1 MSYSDLLAKTLEFA
15 KTAQLMGALGAEL
28 RLRQMG
34 QDGDPQVR
42 AAMHA
47 VLEKFEPGS
56 LDDLEPYQVAAII
69 GRLTTAFQDGLEFMN
84 APDQTS
90 GWNFT
95 DPAILQE
102 RGRGSRSIA
111 RNFANLARERPE
123 MEDALANGDFL
134 DIGTGVGWLAIEAA
148 RLWPDMRIVGID
160 IWEPSLKLAE
170 TNISEEGLQDRI
182 TLRRQSA
189 SDIDDQSAFD
199 VIWLPGP
206 FLPKDV
212 FITALPRVH
221 LALRPEGFLII
232 AGISNASDALS
243 QSLTDLQI
251 IRSGGYPWRVD
262 ELTGQLRVA
271 GFSEIEHIESGA
283 ANSSQ
288 IMVRRPAS

>member
-1 MSYSDLLAKTLEFA
+1 MSYPDLLAKTLEFA
-15 KTAQLMGALGAEL
+15 KSAQLMGALAAEL
-28 RLRQMG
+28 RLRQIG
-34 QDGDPQVR
+34 EEGDPRVR
-42 AAMHA
+42 DAIHA
-47 VLEKFEPGS
+47 VLAEFKPGL
-56 LDDLEPYQVAAII
+56 LDDLEPYQVSAII
-69 GRLTTAFQDGLEFMN
+69 GRLTAAFQDTLEFIN
-84 APDQTS
+84 APGQAS
-90 GWNFT
+90 GWNYT

-111 RNFANLARERPE
+111 QNFANLARERPE
-123 MEDALANGDFL
+123 MEAALANGDFL

-160 IWEPSLKLAE
+160 VWEPSLKLAE
-170 TNISEEGLQDRI
+170 TNISEEGLRDRI

-212 FITALPRVH
+212 FIAALPRVH
-221 LALRPEGFLII
+221 SALRPKGFLII
-232 AGISNASDALS
+232 AGVSNASDALS

-251 IRSGGYPWRVD
+251 IRSGGYPWRAD
-262 ELTGQLRVA
+262 ELTGQLRNA
-271 GFSEIEHIESGA
+271 GFSDIEHIQSGA

-288 IMVRRPAS
+288 IMARRPAS